1 MKQMTSGEFRRRY
14 ASEPEAVEVTAYDKV
29 IGVWIPAGSE
39 LSEMSE
45 MSAEVAEPERRMTI
59 RPVKARMGPALVASS
74 KTVFDITELRTSER
88 AKFAQQ
94 PSRSRPRP

>member
-14 ASEPEAVEVTAYDKV
+14 ASEPEAVAVTAYDKV
-29 IGVWIPAGSE
+29 IGVWIRAGSE
-39 LSEMSE
+39 LSE

>member
-39 LSEMSE
+39 LSE